1 MKTILLIENLVD
13 YHYEI
18 IESIIIKYN
27 ELLKLDDT
35 SDIQIYLN
43 IYDNKDYKSYIT
55 TKYPEPKIIIGKPKS
70 NNYYINCTFYAKHLP
85 DLINK
90 NLQNSS
96 THYYISHNFD
106 NNTVKYSNI
115 YYLSPLSKTNRIIT
129 ANILP
134 FSDEKRGIDLSKKST
149 ETQPIFL
156 IQGAI
161 NKHRRNLA
169 LIKKI
174 LSVSILDKPFKI
186 KLLGKYNRLPPSILQ
201 YKNKLIIKKNLNF
214 IDYHKEILNCYA
226 IIPAIS
232 KSKQPQYYT
241 NKLTSSINYAIAYNL
256 PCLIDSDL
264 QEIYS
269 LNNAY
274 IYTSDNIIEQFKKMI
289 IDYYDRK

>member
-1 MKTILLIENLVD
+1 MKILLIENLVD

-27 ELLKLDDT
+27 DILKLNDT
-35 SDIQIYLN
+35 TDIQIYLN

-55 TKYPEPKIIIGKPKS
+55 TKYPEPIIFIGKPEK
-70 NNYYINCTFYAKHLP
+70 YDFYINCTFYAKNLP
-85 DLINK
+85 NLINN
-90 NLQNSS
+90 NLINSS

-106 NNTVKYSNI
+106 NNTIKYSNI
-115 YYLSPLSKTNRIIT
+115 YYLSPLSNTNRIIT
-129 ANILP
+129 ADILP
-134 FSDEKRGIDLSKKST
+134 FSNEKKSFDFKLKSK
-149 ETQPIFL
+149 EPIFL

-161 NKHRRNLA
+161 NKYRRDLS

-174 LSVSILDKPFKI
+174 LSINISNKPFKL

-214 IDYHKEILNCYA
+214 IDYHKELLDCYA

-232 KSKQPQYYT
+232 KSKQPQYYST
-241 NKLTSSINYAIAYNL
+241 KLTSSINYANGYSL
-256 PCLIDSDL
+256 PCLIDKDL

-274 IYTSDNIIEQFKKMI
+274 VYSNDNIIVQFKKLL
-289 IDYYDRK
+289 DLYY